1 MSRDSMIKVCS
12 CVCVYVFVCV
22 VCFYVRDTAM
32 LYVVVLSDNVCA
44 YNYIYSNRAV
54 NKFC

>member
-1 MSRDSMIKVCS
+1 MC
-12 CVCVYVFVCV
+12 VCV

-44 YNYIYSNRAV
+44 YNYKYTLIEQSTNFANLSL
-54 NKFC
+54 NK